1 MNPWSSRTAGSH
13 PRPQTR
19 ANHAD
24 STGMAPR
31 FEDHGRLPV
40 SRIPKTAHCGR
51 DKGAAIRATAPF
63 SAMHLG
69 GIACRTLQVMR
80 CIARR
85 LELWFEGLGF
95 PKGPAARLR
104 EPPPPGP
111 RSGGAPPADLRG
123 TVRRTN
129 GLIEGAMTT
138 CWCSSG

>member
-13 PRPQTR
+13 PAAADTSESR
-19 ANHAD
+19 D

-31 FEDHGRLPV
+31 FEDHVWLLV

-51 DKGAAIRATAPF
+51 DKGAEVRGTAPF
-63 SAMHLG
+63 VALRLG

-111 RSGGAPPADLRG
+111 RSGGAPPADLRS
-123 TVRRTN
+123 TARRTN